1 MAMCSTERI
10 NKNYKLVPPD
20 GGWGYMICVGVIIN
34 LVVLRGFTNSHG
46 AVFKERFLE
55 LDMSTTSVSVLNCLG
70 TLCISV
76 SGFSTGFLLKYTSI
90 RTLGL
95 IAALLYSTGSFA
107 STLCETEVLFFI
119 FQGILQNIAHGMM
132 VNLCFTIINQYFRK
146 KRLYAMSIVQ
156 TVPALAVLVTPKL
169 VKWIFDRY
177 GSHWTLLLLSA
188 VSLNNILAVTIMQPV
203 SLNMNK
209 VLPENKEIES
219 KILLRDKKSNNAS
232 ISSNLSNETNNLH
245 RHTLNA
251 HKGNIITRFKET
263 KLYKNFILS
272 NACLGL
278 SICLF
283 SDVKFVS
290 LLPQALYYMGWNEAL
305 VARALMLFGLGN
317 LLTRMLF
324 VYISKWLTKLG
335 THDIYVVGLLI
346 ACLSRLGMLW
356 SDNRIIMQ
364 SFLVI
369 VGLARAIIEI
379 LHPLVIADCV
389 SAENFSY
396 ALGVSMLAFG
406 LISVVFG
413 PIITAIRE
421 LTDSYATAF
430 YILTSCFA
438 ITVIFWTIELVYK
451 KNVHKRKPK
460 RFLPDKS

>member
-1 MAMCSTERI
+1 MAMRSTERI

-46 AVFKERFLE
+46 AIYKERFLE

-76 SGFSTGFLLKYTSI
+76 SGFSTGFLLKHTSI

-95 IAALLYSTGSFA
+95 IAAFFYSTGLFT
-107 STLCETEVLFFI
+107 STLCDTEGLFFI
-119 FQGILQNIAHGMM
+119 FQGILQNIGHGLMI
-132 VNLCFTIINQYFRK
+132 NLCFTIINQYFRK

-156 TVPALAVLVTPKL
+156 TAPALAVLVTPKL

-188 VSLNNILAVTIMQPV
+188 VSLNNVLAFTIMQPV

-209 VLPENKEIES
+209 ELPENKEI
-219 KILLRDKKSNNAS
+219 
-232 ISSNLSNETNNLH
+232 
-245 RHTLNA
+245 
-251 HKGNIITRFKET
+251 
-263 KLYKNFILS
+263 
-272 NACLGL
+272 
-278 SICLF
+278 
-283 SDVKFVS
+283 DVKFVS
-290 LLPQALYYMGWNEAL
+290 MLPQALYYMGWNEAL

-369 VGLARAIIEI
+369 VGLARAVIEI

-413 PIITAIRE
+413 PIISAIRE

-451 KNVHKRKPK
+451 RNAHKRKPK
-460 RFLPDKS
+460 RFPISNENI